1 LPETA
6 LSPKQWLHVVRAHWG
21 VENNCHNT
29 FDTVFEEDDH
39 PWIESSPKGALAVA
53 LLRRLA
59 YNLLTLFRSVTQ
71 RSEDKRAEPWR
82 DLVAAVY
89 DALISTTH
97 EQLRALRLR
106 NAATASA

>member
-1 LPETA
+1 
-6 LSPKQWLHVVRAHWG
+6 
-21 VENNCHNT
+21 
-29 FDTVFEEDDH
+29 
-39 PWIESSPKGALAVA
+39 